1 MFRLTISLS
10 FLVDKIKEYFS
21 KKSLNSYGIFVS
33 KQLPNI
39 LRERLPHILCSKLFS
54 KIFGKIFSKFGNWG
68 SKIPLR
74 ILPCVWKKIRDF
86 FVWKQI
92 SHQLLGAWSSYLHHL
107 NIYIKGIQ
115 NDVRH
120 WHSPTTSHATLF
132 RIRENV
138 FFANFPLRKKTAKK
152 KSV

>member
-1 MFRLTISLS
+1 M
-10 FLVDKIKEYFS
+10 
-21 KKSLNSYGIFVS
+21 NSYGIFVS

-39 LRERLPHILCSKLFS
+39 LREKLPHILCSKLFS
-54 KIFGKIFSKFGNWG
+54 KLFSKIFSKLFSKISSKFGNWA

-74 ILPCVWKKIRDF
+74 ILPCGWKKIRDF

-92 SHQLLGAWSSYLHHL
+92 SHQLLRAWSSYLHHL
-107 NIYIKGIQ
+107 NTYIKGIQ

-120 WHSPTTSHATLF
+120 CHSPTTSHATLF

-138 FFANFPLRKKTAKK
+138 FFANFQFQSTRGQNWIKM
-152 KSV
+152 V

>member
-1 MFRLTISLS
+1 MNL
-10 FLVDKIKEYFS
+10 
-21 KKSLNSYGIFVS
+21 YGIFVS

-39 LRERLPHILCSKLFS
+39 LREKLPHILCSKLFS
-54 KIFGKIFSKFGNWG
+54 KIFSKLFSKIFSKLFSKISSKFGNWA

-74 ILPCVWKKIRDF
+74 ILPCGWKKIRDF

-92 SHQLLGAWSSYLHHL
+92 FHQLLGAWSSYLHHL
-107 NIYIKGIQ
+107 NTYIKGIQ

-120 WHSPTTSHATLF
+120 CHSPTTSHATLF

-138 FFANFPLRKKTAKK
+138 FFANFHFEKKLKK
-152 KSV
+152 VFLFFF